1 MINEIKIFLYKCQE
15 CIETG
20 VVLIASIIT
29 DRQQKTIRN
38 VLINISFFSLGY
50 WVADFAHLDKFA
62 SLIVAFTTGRYTAQ
76 LDNHLSDMVE
86 RLPEILKTYWRKR

>member
-1 MINEIKIFLYKCQE
+1 MIIEIKKFIIQCKD

-20 VVLIASIIT
+20 FVLLGSIIT

-38 VLINISFFSLGY
+38 MIVNVSFFSLGY
-50 WVADFAHLDKFA
+50 WVADFAQLDKFA

-76 LDNHLSDMVE
+76 LDNHLNDAIGN
-86 RLPEILKTYWRKR
+86 LPNIIKMYWRKK